1 MINALQ
7 KASMWKRV
15 SAYIFDF
22 IMLGIVIVG
31 AALLLSGILGYD
43 RYNEQLESAYDRY
56 EQQYGVSFDITEEEY
71 LALSQE
77 QKDNL
82 QAASAALSADSVAG
96 YAYTMMLNLTL
107 IIITFSILLGYLLLE
122 LLVPLLLKNG
132 QTLGK
137 KIFGIAVMRTDGVRI
152 NSVTLFVRTIL
163 GKYTIETMIP
173 VLILIMIFF
182 NVVGLIG
189 GIILL
194 LILALQIIMMI
205 TTHTNS
211 AIHDL
216 ISNTVAVDISC
227 QMIFDTPEAL
237 LDYKKRLHAERV
249 ENQQY

>member
-1 MINALQ
+1 MINTLQ
-7 KASMWKRV
+7 KASMWKRI

-22 IMLGIVIVG
+22 IMLGIVTVG
-31 AALLLSGILGYD
+31 AALLLSSVLGYD
-43 RYNEQLESAYDRY
+43 RYNEQVNNAYARY
-56 EQQYGVSFDITEEEY
+56 EQEYGVSFDITEEEY

-82 QAASAALSADSVAG
+82 QAASDALSADREAG

-107 IIITFSILLGYLLLE
+107 IIITFSILIAYLLLE
-122 LLVPLLLKNG
+122 LAVPLFFKNG

-137 KIFGIAVMRTDGVRI
+137 KVFGVAVMRVDGVRI
-152 NSVTLFVRTIL
+152 NNITLFVRTVL

-182 NVVGLIG
+182 NMIGIIG
-189 GIILL
+189 GAILL
-194 LILALQIIMMI
+194 LILILQIAMLIA
-205 TTHTNS
+205 THTNS

-216 ISNTVAVDISC
+216 IANTVAVDISC

-237 LDYKKRLHAERV
+237 LDYKKRIHAEQA
-249 ENQQY
+249 EKQQY

>member
-7 KASMWKRV
+7 KASMWKRI

-22 IMLGIVIVG
+22 IMLGIVAVG

-43 RYNEQLESAYDRY
+43 RYNEQLENAYDRY
-56 EQQYGVSFDITEEEY
+56 EQEYGVSFDITEEEY

-82 QAASAALSADSVAG
+82 KAASDALSADAEAG

-107 IIITFSILLGYLLLE
+107 IVITFSILLAFLLLE
-122 LLVPLLLKNG
+122 FLVPILLKNG

-137 KIFGIAVMRTDGVRI
+137 KIFGVAIMRTDGVRI
-152 NSVTLFVRTIL
+152 SSVVLFVRTIL

-182 NVVGLIG
+182 NMIGIVG

-194 LILALQIIMMI
+194 LILVLQIVMVIA
-205 TTHTNS
+205 THTNS
-211 AIHDL
+211 TIHDL
-216 ISNTVAVDISC
+216 LSNTVAVDLSC

-237 LDYKKRLHAERV
+237 LEYKKRIHAEKV
-249 ENQQY
+249 DNQQY